1 MLRSDLC
8 DYSAT
13 YIVKETITVTDPDN
27 NVYDKKLALK
37 NNAPFTSCIL
47 KINNTLIDNKE
58 YLEIVMPMY
67 NLTEYSKNYSNTTE
81 RLWNNYR
88 DEPNSETE
96 VNINYYIKDS
106 KSLDYKTRITGR
118 LEGNNTE
125 KEVETVVPLKHL
137 SNFWRTLDIPLTN
150 CEINLFQLGLKIV

>member
-8 DYSAT
+8 DYSAA

-118 LEGNNTE
+118 LEANNTE

-137 SNFWRTLDIPLTN
+137 SNFWRTLDIPLTV
-150 CEINLFQLGLKIV
+150 K